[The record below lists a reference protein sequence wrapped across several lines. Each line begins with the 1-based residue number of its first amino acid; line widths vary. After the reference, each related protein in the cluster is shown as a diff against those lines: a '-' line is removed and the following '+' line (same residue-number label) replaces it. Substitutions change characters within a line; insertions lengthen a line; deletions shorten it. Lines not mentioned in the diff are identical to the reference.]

1 MGDPITK
8 MLKKMMA
15 DISEIKTDVKGNNNK
30 IDDLTSKVEN
40 LETKQK
46 EAEEL
51 NTNALK
57 EMKEDLANVEKSV
70 TSKLMKEIQ
79 PTLGLMKNE
88 IQDNVNSNMRR
99 LIQEEMALQKLSEAK
114 EREDERKKN
123 DGIDNSNESESDDS
137 REKGEPAK

>member
-30 IDDLTSKVEN
+30 TDDLTSKVEN

-46 EAEEL
+46 EAEEH

-57 EMKEDLANVEKSV
+57 ETKDDLANVEKSV
-70 TSKLMKEIQ
+70 TSKLMKEIE
-79 PTLGLMKNE
+79 PSLGVMKNE

-99 LIQEEMALQKLSEAK
+99 LIQEEMALQKIAEVK
-114 EREDERKKN
+114 EKKDESKKN
-123 DGIDNSNESESDDS
+123 EETDNSNESESDAPEEN
-137 REKGEPAK
+137 RGEP